1 MTHHEILL
9 GDALAKL
16 QALPDQSVDMC
27 LTSPPYFGLRDY
39 HAEGQIGMGQTVAQY
54 VESLVCVFRE
64 VRRVL
69 HPAGTLWLNLGDTY
83 CSANRGTY
91 NSIAYLS
98 HKTAQGVLSR
108 KMDGFRQGELLGI
121 PWRVAFAL
129 RDDGW
134 LLRQDIIW
142 HKPNAMPEPVRNRC
156 VKSHEYIFLMA
167 KQRNYYFNAAENR
180 EPCARPSRP
189 PRNRGA
195 GRCGNGKIAD
205 GKRNRRDVWSVN
217 THKSTATH
225 FAAYPEELAAVCIC
239 AGCPEGGVVLDPF
252 MGTGTTAVAALRLNR
267 RFIGVELNPAYVQ
280 IAEQRIRKE
289 VLP

>member
-1 MTHHEILL
+1 MMNHEILL
-9 GDALAKL
+9 GDALTKL
-16 QALPDQSVDMC
+16 RIMPDRSVDMC

-39 HAEGQIGMGQTVAQY
+39 QTEGQIGMGQTVAQY
-54 VESLVCVFRE
+54 VEALVCVFRE

-69 HPAGTLWLNLGDTY
+69 RSTGTLWLNLGDTY
-83 CSANRGTY
+83 CSANHGAY
-91 NSIAYLS
+91 NSVAYIS

-108 KMDGFRQGELLGI
+108 RMDGFRQGELLGI

-156 VKSHEYIFLMA
+156 VKAHEYIFLMA
-167 KQRNYYFNAAENR
+167 KQRNYYFNAAANR
-180 EPCARPSRP
+180 EPRAHPSRP
-189 PRNRGA
+189 LRNRCT

-205 GKRNRRDVWSVN
+205 GKRNRRDVWSIN
-217 THKSTATH
+217 TRKSTAAH
-225 FAAYPEELAAVCIC
+225 FAAYPEELAAACIC
-239 AGCPEGGVVLDPF
+239 AGCPEDGIVLDPF
-252 MGTGTTAVAALRLNR
+252 MGTGTTAVAAMRLNR
-267 RFIGVELNPAYVQ
+267 RFVGVELNPAYVQ

-289 VLP
+289 VLL